1 MHFHAHSNTYSSF
14 ISSFRQPRLEWR
26 SVICSAVTM
35 GVVFRC
41 DPEMNAPRIIVS
53 QLWGA
58 KGDSYYD
65 PKFFRYKG

>member
-1 MHFHAHSNTYSSF
+1 MVFHGCMHFHAYSNNTSSSS
-14 ISSFRQPRLEWR
+14 ISFFRHTRLESR
-26 SVICSAVTM
+26 SVICSAVAM

-58 KGDSYYD
+58 KGDV
-65 PKFFRYKG
+65 